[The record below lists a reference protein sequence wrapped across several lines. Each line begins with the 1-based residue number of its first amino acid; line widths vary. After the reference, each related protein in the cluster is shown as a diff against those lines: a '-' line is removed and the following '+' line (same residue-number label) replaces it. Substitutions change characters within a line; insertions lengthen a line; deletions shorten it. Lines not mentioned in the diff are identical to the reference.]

1 MIYGVG
7 GMVREGPEEG
17 TETEHARA
25 CAHTHIYIY
34 KCLYIILYH
43 STRFLYGTGQDVNE
57 IFPRDMLSF
66 SCNLSVSQLLFK
78 L

>member
-25 CAHTHIYIY
+25 CAHTHIYINAY
-34 KCLYIILYH
+34 TLYYIIVLDFY
-43 STRFLYGTGQDVNE
+43 TGQGK
-57 IFPRDMLSF
+57 M
-66 SCNLSVSQLLFK
+66 
-78 L
+78 